1 MSTFRQKDD
10 RVGGTPPCYAPRM
23 AEQFFITGA
32 ARGLG
37 LAMTR
42 QLLEQGHLVS
52 VLVRQESGGLSDLQ
66 ASSGERLS
74 IHVGDVTDEASI
86 QEAFAEVAARFG
98 HLDVIINDAVIYLDG
113 SRPSIEDADLDI
125 CARTFE
131 VNAVGPLRVVKHG
144 LPLLRKGGRK
154 LIVNVSSE
162 AGSIGDCRR
171 KTEYAYC
178 MSKSALNM
186 GTQLLQNHLAPE
198 GIKLLALHPGWFN
211 SSGKGPAPISAEE
224 ASVQVLATILAPH
237 TLDEPTY
244 VGPDGTALPW

>member
-1 MSTFRQKDD
+1 MT
-10 RVGGTPPCYAPRM
+10 
-23 AEQFFITGA
+23 EQFFITGA

-42 QLLEQGHLVS
+42 QLLDQGHRVS
-52 VLVRQESGGLSDLQ
+52 VFVRQENGGLQDLQ
-66 ASSGERLS
+66 ARSGERLS

-86 QEAFAEVAARFG
+86 QKAFAEVAARFG

-113 SRPSIEDADLDI
+113 SRPNIEDADLDI

-224 ASVQVLATILAPH
+224 ACVKVLATILAPH
-237 TLDEPTY
+237 TLAEPTY
-244 VGPDGTALPW
+244 VGPDGTPLPW

>member
-1 MSTFRQKDD
+1 
-10 RVGGTPPCYAPRM
+10 M
-23 AEQFFITGA
+23 ADQFFITGA

-42 QLLEQGHLVS
+42 QLLDRGCRVS
-52 VLVRQESGGLSDLQ
+52 VLLRKESDGIRELQ
-66 ASSGERLS
+66 ARCGERLS
-74 IHVGDVTDEASI
+74 IHLGDVTDEASI
-86 QEAFAEVAARFG
+86 QQAFAAVAERLG
-98 HLDVIINDAVIYLDG
+98 HLDVIINNAVIYLDG
-113 SRPSIEDADLDI
+113 SRPTIEDADLSI

-131 VNAVGPLRVVKHG
+131 VNAVGPLRVAKHG

-154 LIVNVSSE
+154 LLVNVSSE

-186 GTQLLQNHLAPE
+186 GSKLLQNHLEPE
-198 GIKLLALHPGWFN
+198 GIQVLVLHPGWFN

-224 ASVQVLATILAPH
+224 ASVKVLATILRPH
-237 TLDEPTY
+237 TVGAPLY
-244 VGPDGTALPW
+244 VNPDGNPLPW

>member
-1 MSTFRQKDD
+1 
-10 RVGGTPPCYAPRM
+10 M

-42 QLLEQGHLVS
+42 QLLDRGSRVS
-52 VLVRQESGGLSDLQ
+52 VLVRTASDGLRDLES
-66 ASSGERLS
+66 SSGERLS
-74 IHVGDVTDEASI
+74 IHLGDVTDEASL
-86 QEAFAEVAARFG
+86 QQAFADVAKRLG
-98 HLDVIINDAVIYLDG
+98 HLDVIINNAVIYLDG
-113 SRPSIEDADLDI
+113 SAPTLEDADLSI

-131 VNAVGPLRVVKHG
+131 VNAVGPMRVIKYG
-144 LPLLRKGGRK
+144 LPLLRKGSRK

-186 GTQLLQNHLAPE
+186 GSKLLQNHLEPE
-198 GIKLLALHPGWFN
+198 GIKVLALHPGWFN
-211 SSGKGPAPISAEE
+211 SSGKGRAPISAEQ
-224 ASVQVLATILAPH
+224 AAVKVLATILKPHPLDAPQ
-237 TLDEPTY
+237 Y
-244 VGPDGTALPW
+244 VGPDGDALPW

>member
-1 MSTFRQKDD
+1 
-10 RVGGTPPCYAPRM
+10 M
-23 AEQFFITGA
+23 ADHFFITGA

-42 QLLEQGHLVS
+42 QLLESGCRVA
-52 VLVRQESGGLSDLQ
+52 VFVRKDSDGLSDLQ
-66 ASSGERLS
+66 SGSGGRLS

-86 QEAFAEVAARFG
+86 QKAFAEVAERFG
-98 HLDVIINDAVIYLDG
+98 YLDVIVNNAVIYLDG
-113 SRPSIEDADLDI
+113 SRPTIEDADLSI

-154 LIVNVSSE
+154 LVVNVSSE

-186 GTQLLQNHLAPE
+186 GTKLLSNHLEPE

-211 SSGKGPAPISAEE
+211 SSGKGPAPISAEQ
-224 ASVQVLATILAPH
+224 AAVKVLATILKAHAP
-237 TLDEPTY
+237 DAPMY
-244 VGPDGTALPW
+244 VDLEGKPLPW

>member
-1 MSTFRQKDD
+1 
-10 RVGGTPPCYAPRM
+10 M
-23 AEQFFITGA
+23 ADHFFITGA

-37 LAMTR
+37 LAMTG
-42 QLLEQGHLVS
+42 QLLERGCQVS
-52 VLVRQESGGLSDLQ
+52 AFVRKESDGLRDLRSSSGG
-66 ASSGERLS
+66 RLS
-74 IHVGDVTDEASI
+74 LHLGDVTDEASI
-86 QEAFAEVAARFG
+86 QKAFADVAQRLG
-98 HLDVIINDAVIYLDG
+98 HLDVIINNAVIYLDG
-113 SRPSIEDADLDI
+113 SRPTIEDADLSI

-144 LPLLRKGGRK
+144 LPLLRKGSRK
-154 LIVNVSSE
+154 LVVNVSSE

-186 GTQLLQNHLAPE
+186 GTKLLQNHLEPE

-224 ASVQVLATILAPH
+224 ASVKVLATILKAH
-237 TLDEPTY
+237 TLDGPLY
-244 VGPDGTALPW
+244 VDPDGKPLPW